1 MLKCTFYK
9 QKDFKI
15 DGYKSITTCR
25 ALKGAN
31 VMIESFKEY
40 DYAPYNFISKM
51 VDFEPGKF

>member
-40 DYAPYNFISKM
+40 DYAPYNFI
-51 VDFEPGKF
+51 